1 VIASGAL
8 LALLTMEVAP
18 VVPLASIPAA
28 PAELAEGSDDARV
41 TDETQPRVA
50 HPYVR
55 TAVEEVLLLG
65 LGTAWYWRHPAY
77 GSWDLHFTWTDWNS
91 KLTSMR
97 QVVFDND
104 LFTTNGLAHPIAGTL
119 YYQVARGNGLG
130 PLASFVTSFL
140 ASTIWEYFS
149 EWDEKPST
157 NDLIFTPAGGAVI
170 GEASYRLGRM
180 FAAGTPGMGNCLGAL
195 LFSPVATLNQ
205 TPVCRSITGQ
215 PTDAFGLPT
224 RLAHRLVFDLGQS
237 YSSFDGGS
245 LVTSLEIGLAAAII
259 DHRRYGKSGTGLTV
273 IHPGD
278 WTELAFNGMFSHDGI
293 RGLELHANTVWGGRY
308 FRSFAL
314 PDEHAKHPPDG
325 WGMVLGVG
333 STFDYDARM
342 LPGDWDRV
350 VTAGLAGP
358 MLEYAD
364 RRGSLT
370 TRAAFTV
377 QYGFSMVTSL
387 AYPAA
392 AASLDDATI
401 KTELKHGG
409 YYYAQSVTGAAT
421 LSLDDGPIDVFL
433 RARVGG
439 YWSFNRDDRYQGELT
454 DNFSL
459 RDARVWLRAAAS
471 TRVLGGPLRI
481 ALVLDQI
488 NRTSYLP
495 GYSYEGIERR
505 LSVLAVTSF

>member
-1 VIASGAL
+1 
-8 LALLTMEVAP
+8 MEAAP
-18 VVPLASIPAA
+18 VVPLSPLPKAPAA
-28 PAELAEGSDDARV
+28 LAEGSDDARL
-41 TDETQPRVA
+41 TDETQPRLA
-50 HPYVR
+50 HPYLR
-55 TAVEEVLLLG
+55 TAVEEVALLG
-65 LGTAWYWRHPAY
+65 LGTAWYWRHPNY
-77 GSWDLHFTWTDWNS
+77 NTWDLHFTWTDWHS
-91 KLTSMR
+91 KLFSMR
-97 QVVFDND
+97 QVVFDAD
-104 LFTTNGLAHPIAGTL
+104 LFTTNALAHPIAGSL
-119 YYQVARGNGLG
+119 YYQIARGNGLS

-149 EWDEKPST
+149 EWDERPST
-157 NDLIFTPAGGAVI
+157 NDLIFTPAGGTVI
-170 GEASYRLGRM
+170 GEAAYRLGRT

-205 TPVCRSITGQ
+205 APVCRAITGQ

-224 RLAHRLVFDLGQS
+224 RVAHRVVFALGQS
-237 YSSFDGGS
+237 YSSFDGGP
-245 LVTSLEIGLAAAII
+245 LLTALEVGLAAAIV
-259 DHRRYGKSGTGLTV
+259 DHRRYGKPGIGLTSL
-273 IHPGD
+273 HPGD
-278 WTELAFNGMFSHDGI
+278 WTDLAFDGMFSHDGI
-293 RGLELHANTVWGGRY
+293 RGVELHASSVWGGRY

-314 PDEHAKHPPDG
+314 PEEHATRPPDG
-325 WGMVLGVG
+325 WGMMLGLG

-342 LPGDWDRV
+342 LPSQWDRV

-364 RRGSLT
+364 RHGGLT

-387 AYPAA
+387 AYP
-392 AASLDDATI
+392 SVQTELEDTTI
-401 KTELKHGG
+401 KTELKTGS

-439 YWSFNRDDRYQGELT
+439 YWSFNHDDRNQAEIT

-459 RDARVWLRAAAS
+459 HDQRVWLRAAA
-471 TRVLGGPLRI
+471 TIRVLGGPLRL

-488 NRTSYLP
+488 SRTSQLP
-495 GYSYEGIERR
+495 GYAFEGIERR
-505 LSVLAVTSF
+505 VGVLAVAAF